1 MTEEKINAFRQT
13 DANLRNALEMD
24 EAERP
29 QMPADLNE
37 RLMQR
42 MAKEDK
48 QPRRIVWPWIA
59 AACVAGIM
67 VIWLMP
73 PKDFSADVVA
83 ENTVIEQPINSNKV
97 EETSVEKVETSVEKV
112 ETSVEKVETETPAP
126 IDSLV
131 KVKKIKVKTTIAK
144 SDAALLA
151 QETPTAQ
158 TPAAETTTMPAVEE
172 PPKELAVAETVKPQ
186 EKVVTLSERDI
197 PITRPEN
204 YKYTPEELALMKKQA
219 NEAYLKWA
227 QLELEIAKHNLE
239 QTAQSN
245 FEH

>member
-42 MAKEDK
+42 MAKEQK

-73 PKDFSADVVA
+73 PRATTTDVVA
-83 ENTVIEQPINSNKV
+83 ENTVIEQPANINKV
-97 EETSVEKVETSVEKV
+97 EETPVAKVEENSVA
-112 ETSVEKVETETPAP
+112 KVETETPAP
-126 IDSLV
+126 V
-131 KVKKIKVKTTIAK
+131 ATPVKAKGTKVKNTVVKR
-144 SDAALLA
+144 DAALLA
-151 QETPTAQ
+151 QDAKTAQ
-158 TPAAETTTMPAVEE
+158 TPTAETKTLPAVEE
-172 PPKELAVAETVKPQ
+172 VNKELAVAETVKPQ
-186 EKVVTLSERDI
+186 EKVVTLTERDI

-227 QLELEIAKHNLE
+227 QLELEIAKYNLE
-239 QTAQSN
+239 QTAQK
-245 FEH
+245 

>member
-97 EETSVEKVETSVEKV
+97 EETSVAKV

-131 KVKKIKVKTTIAK
+131 KVKKIKVKTTVVK
-144 SDAALLA
+144 RDAALLA
-151 QETPTAQ
+151 QDAKTAQ

-172 PPKELAVAETVKPQ
+172 PPKELAVVETVKPQ
-186 EKVVTLSERDI
+186 EKVVTLTERDI

-227 QLELEIAKHNLE
+227 QLELEIAKYNLE
-239 QTAQSN
+239 QTAQK
-245 FEH
+245 

>member
-13 DANLRNALEMD
+13 DTNLRNALRMD

-42 MAKEDK
+42 MAVKEDK

-73 PKDFSADVVA
+73 PRATTTDVVA
-83 ENTVIEQPINSNKV
+83 ENKVIEQPTHIDKEEESPEVK
-97 EETSVEKVETSVEKV
+97 EETEAPAPVVTSVKSRVAKLKTKV
-112 ETSVEKVETETPAP
+112 
-126 IDSLV
+126 V
-131 KVKKIKVKTTIAK
+131 KREA
-144 SDAALLA
+144 SLLA
-151 QETPTAQ
+151 QDTKTAQ
-158 TPAAETTTMPAVEE
+158 TPAAEEVNT
-172 PPKELAVAETVKPQ
+172 ELAVAETAKPQ
-186 EKVVTLSERDI
+186 EKMVTLTERDI

-204 YKYTPEELALMKKQA
+204 YQYTPEEIALLKKQA

-227 QLELEIAKHNLE
+227 ELELEISKYNLE
-239 QTAQSN
+239 QASSK
-245 FEH
+245 

>member
-42 MAKEDK
+42 MAKEQK

-73 PKDFSADVVA
+73 PRATTTDVVA
-83 ENTVIEQPINSNKV
+83 ENTVIEQPANINKV
-97 EETSVEKVETSVEKV
+97 EENSVA
-112 ETSVEKVETETPAP
+112 KVETETPAP
-126 IDSLV
+126 V
-131 KVKKIKVKTTIAK
+131 ATPVKAKGTKVKNTVVKR
-144 SDAALLA
+144 DAALLA
-151 QETPTAQ
+151 QDAKTAQ
-158 TPAAETTTMPAVEE
+158 TPTAETKTLPAVEE
-172 PPKELAVAETVKPQ
+172 ANRELAVAETAKPQ
-186 EKVVTLSERDI
+186 EKMVTLTERDI
-197 PITRPEN
+197 PITRPKN
-204 YKYTPEELALMKKQA
+204 YQYTPEEIALMKKQA

-227 QLELEIAKHNLE
+227 ELELEISKYNLE
-239 QTAQSN
+239 QASSK
-245 FEH
+245 

>member
-42 MAKEDK
+42 MAKEQK

-73 PKDFSADVVA
+73 SKDFSADVVA

-97 EETSVEKVETSVEKV
+97 E

-186 EKVVTLSERDI
+186 EKVVTLTERDI

-227 QLELEIAKHNLE
+227 QLELEIAKYNLE
-239 QTAQSN
+239 QTAQK
-245 FEH
+245 

>member
-13 DANLRNALEMD
+13 DTNLRNALRMD

-42 MAKEDK
+42 MAVKEDK

-73 PKDFSADVVA
+73 PKATTTDVVA
-83 ENTVIEQPINSNKV
+83 ENTVIEQPANINKV
-97 EETSVEKVETSVEKV
+97 EEAPVAKVEEAPVT
-112 ETSVEKVETETPAP
+112 KVETESPAP
-126 IDSLV
+126 IATPV
-131 KVKKIKVKTTIAK
+131 KAKGTKVKNTVVKR
-144 SDAALLA
+144 DAALLA
-151 QETPTAQ
+151 QDAKTTQTPT
-158 TPAAETTTMPAVEE
+158 AETTTLPAVEE
-172 PPKELAVAETVKPQ
+172 ANKELAVAETAKPQ
-186 EKVVTLSERDI
+186 EKMVTLTERDI

-227 QLELEIAKHNLE
+227 QLELEIAKYNLE
-239 QTAQSN
+239 QTAQK
-245 FEH
+245 

>member
-42 MAKEDK
+42 MAKEQK

-73 PKDFSADVVA
+73 PRATTTDVVA
-83 ENTVIEQPINSNKV
+83 ENTVVEQPTDINKV
-97 EETSVEKVETSVEKV
+97 EETSVA
-112 ETSVEKVETETPAP
+112 KVETEAPAP
-126 IDSLV
+126 IATPV
-131 KVKKIKVKTTIAK
+131 KAKVAKVKTTVVK
-144 SDAALLA
+144 RDAALLA
-151 QETPTAQ
+151 QDTKTTQ
-158 TPAAETTTMPAVEE
+158 TPAAETPTMPAVEE
-172 PPKELAVAETVKPQ
+172 ANKELAVAETAKPQ
-186 EKVVTLSERDI
+186 EKMVTLTERDI
-197 PITRPEN
+197 PITRPKN
-204 YKYTPEELALMKKQA
+204 YQYTPEEIALMKEQA

-227 QLELEIAKHNLE
+227 ELELEISKYNLE
-239 QTAQSN
+239 QASQK
-245 FEH
+245 

>member
-1 MTEEKINAFRQT
+1 
-13 DANLRNALEMD
+13 
-24 EAERP
+24 
-29 QMPADLNE
+29 
-37 RLMQR
+37 
-42 MAKEDK
+42 
-48 QPRRIVWPWIA
+48 
-59 AACVAGIM
+59 M

-97 EETSVEKVETSVEKV
+97 EETSVEKV

-158 TPAAETTTMPAVEE
+158 PPAAETTTMPAVEE

-186 EKVVTLSERDI
+186 EKVVTLTERDI

-227 QLELEIAKHNLE
+227 QLELEIAKYNLE
-239 QTAQSN
+239 QTARK
-245 FEH
+245 

>member
-42 MAKEDK
+42 MAKEQK

-73 PKDFSADVVA
+73 PRATTTDVVA
-83 ENTVIEQPINSNKV
+83 ENTVIEQPANINKV
-97 EETSVEKVETSVEKV
+97 EENSVA
-112 ETSVEKVETETPAP
+112 KVETETPAP
-126 IDSLV
+126 V
-131 KVKKIKVKTTIAK
+131 ATPVKAKGTKVKNTVVKR
-144 SDAALLA
+144 DAALLA
-151 QETPTAQ
+151 QDAKTAQ
-158 TPAAETTTMPAVEE
+158 TPTAETKTLPAVEE

-186 EKVVTLSERDI
+186 EKVVTLTERDI

-227 QLELEIAKHNLE
+227 QLELEIAKYNLE
-239 QTAQSN
+239 QTAQK
-245 FEH
+245 

>member
-42 MAKEDK
+42 MAKEQK

-73 PKDFSADVVA
+73 PRATTTDVVA
-83 ENTVIEQPINSNKV
+83 ENTVIEQPANINKVVETPVAKV
-97 EETSVEKVETSVEKV
+97 EENSVA
-112 ETSVEKVETETPAP
+112 KVETEAPAP
-126 IDSLV
+126 IATPV
-131 KVKKIKVKTTIAK
+131 KAKGTKVAKVKTTVVK
-144 SDAALLA
+144 RDAALLA
-151 QETPTAQ
+151 QDAKTTPTP
-158 TPAAETTTMPAVEE
+158 TAETTTKPAVEE
-172 PPKELAVAETVKPQ
+172 VNKELAVAETAKPQ
-186 EKVVTLSERDI
+186 EKMVTLTERDI
-197 PITRPEN
+197 PITRPKN
-204 YKYTPEELALMKKQA
+204 YQYTPEEIALMKKQA

-227 QLELEIAKHNLE
+227 ELELEISKYNLE
-239 QTAQSN
+239 QASSK
-245 FEH
+245 

>member
-42 MAKEDK
+42 MAKEQK

-73 PKDFSADVVA
+73 PRATTTDVVV
-83 ENTVIEQPINSNKV
+83 ENTVIEQPANINKV
-97 EETSVEKVETSVEKV
+97 EENSVA
-112 ETSVEKVETETPAP
+112 KVETETPAP
-126 IDSLV
+126 VATPV
-131 KVKKIKVKTTIAK
+131 KAKGTKVKTTVVK
-144 SDAALLA
+144 RDAALLA
-151 QETPTAQ
+151 QDAKTTPTP
-158 TPAAETTTMPAVEE
+158 TAETTTLPAVEE
-172 PPKELAVAETVKPQ
+172 VNKELAVAETAKPQ
-186 EKVVTLSERDI
+186 EKMVTLTERDI
-197 PITRPEN
+197 PITRPKN
-204 YKYTPEELALMKKQA
+204 YQYTPEEIALMKKQA

-227 QLELEIAKHNLE
+227 ELELEISKYNLE
-239 QTAQSN
+239 QASSK
-245 FEH
+245 

>member
-42 MAKEDK
+42 MAKEQK

-73 PKDFSADVVA
+73 PRATTTDVVA
-83 ENTVIEQPINSNKV
+83 ENTVIEQPANINKV
-97 EETSVEKVETSVEKV
+97 EETSVA
-112 ETSVEKVETETPAP
+112 KVETEAPAP
-126 IDSLV
+126 IATPV
-131 KVKKIKVKTTIAK
+131 KAKVAKVKTTVVK
-144 SDAALLA
+144 RDAALLA
-151 QETPTAQ
+151 QDAKTTPTP
-158 TPAAETTTMPAVEE
+158 TAETTTLPAVEE
-172 PPKELAVAETVKPQ
+172 VNKELAVAETAKPQ
-186 EKVVTLSERDI
+186 EKMVTLTERDI

-204 YKYTPEELALMKKQA
+204 YQYTPEEIALMKKQA

-227 QLELEIAKHNLE
+227 ELELEISKYNLE
-239 QTAQSN
+239 QASSK
-245 FEH
+245 

>member
-67 VIWLMP
+67 VIWFMP
-73 PKDFSADVVA
+73 SKDFSADVVA

-186 EKVVTLSERDI
+186 EKVVTLTERDI

-227 QLELEIAKHNLE
+227 QLELEIAKYNLE
-239 QTAQSN
+239 QTAQK
-245 FEH
+245 

>member
-73 PKDFSADVVA
+73 PKATTTDVVA
-83 ENTVIEQPINSNKV
+83 ENTVIEQPANINKV
-97 EETSVEKVETSVEKV
+97 EENSVA
-112 ETSVEKVETETPAP
+112 KVETETPAP
-126 IDSLV
+126 V
-131 KVKKIKVKTTIAK
+131 ATPVKAKGTKVKNTVVKR
-144 SDAALLA
+144 DAALLA
-151 QETPTAQ
+151 QDAKTAQ
-158 TPAAETTTMPAVEE
+158 TPTAETKTLPAVEE
-172 PPKELAVAETVKPQ
+172 VNKELAVAESAKPQ
-186 EKVVTLSERDI
+186 EKMVTLTERDI
-197 PITRPEN
+197 PITRPKN
-204 YKYTPEELALMKKQA
+204 YQYTPEEIALMKKQA

-227 QLELEIAKHNLE
+227 ELELEISKYNLE
-239 QTAQSN
+239 QASSK
-245 FEH
+245 

>member
-42 MAKEDK
+42 MVIKEEK

-73 PKDFSADVVA
+73 PRATTTDVVA
-83 ENTVIEQPINSNKV
+83 ENTVVEQPTDINKV
-97 EETSVEKVETSVEKV
+97 EETSVA
-112 ETSVEKVETETPAP
+112 KVETEAPAP
-126 IDSLV
+126 IATPV
-131 KVKKIKVKTTIAK
+131 KAKVAKVKTTVVK
-144 SDAALLA
+144 RDAALLA
-151 QETPTAQ
+151 QDTKTAQ
-158 TPAAETTTMPAVEE
+158 TPATETPTMPAVEE
-172 PPKELAVAETVKPQ
+172 ANKELAVAETAKPQ
-186 EKVVTLSERDI
+186 EKMVTLTERDI
-197 PITRPEN
+197 PITRPKN
-204 YKYTPEELALMKKQA
+204 YQYTPEEIALMKKQA

-227 QLELEIAKHNLE
+227 ELELEISKYNLE
-239 QTAQSN
+239 QASQK
-245 FEH
+245 

>member
-1 MTEEKINAFRQT
+1 MTEDRINAFRQT

-42 MAKEDK
+42 MAIKEDK
-48 QPRRIVWPWIA
+48 KPRRIVWPWIA

-83 ENTVIEQPINSNKV
+83 ENTVIGQPVNSNKV
-97 EETSVEKVETSVEKV
+97 EETSVEKVETAPP
-112 ETSVEKVETETPAP
+112 TP
-126 IDSLV
+126 IDAPV
-131 KVKKIKVKTTIAK
+131 KVKKVKVKTTIVK
-144 SDAALLA
+144 NDAALLA
-151 QETPTAQ
+151 QETKTEDS
-158 TPAAETTTMPAVEE
+158 AATSVIDEVHQA
-172 PPKELAVAETVKPQ
+172 LAVVETEKTQ
-186 EKVVTLSERDI
+186 EKVVTLTERDI

-227 QLELEIAKHNLE
+227 QLELEIAKYNLE
-239 QTAQSN
+239 QTAQK
-245 FEH
+245 

>member
-13 DANLRNALEMD
+13 DTNLRNALEMD

-73 PKDFSADVVA
+73 SKDFSADVVA

-97 EETSVEKVETSVEKV
+97 EETSVEKV

-151 QETPTAQ
+151 QETKTEDS
-158 TPAAETTTMPAVEE
+158 AATSVIDEVHQD
-172 PPKELAVAETVKPQ
+172 LAVVETEKTQ
-186 EKVVTLSERDI
+186 EKVVTLTERDI

-227 QLELEIAKHNLE
+227 QLELEIAKYNLE
-239 QTAQSN
+239 QTAQK
-245 FEH
+245 

>member
-29 QMPADLNE
+29 QMLADLNE

-42 MAKEDK
+42 MAKEQK

-73 PKDFSADVVA
+73 PRATTTDVVA
-83 ENTVIEQPINSNKV
+83 ENTVIEQPANINKV
-97 EETSVEKVETSVEKV
+97 EETPVAKVEENSVA
-112 ETSVEKVETETPAP
+112 KVETETPAP
-126 IDSLV
+126 VATLV
-131 KVKKIKVKTTIAK
+131 KAKGTKVKNTVVK
-144 SDAALLA
+144 RDAALLA
-151 QETPTAQ
+151 QDAKTAQ
-158 TPAAETTTMPAVEE
+158 TPTAETKTLPAVEE
-172 PPKELAVAETVKPQ
+172 VNKELAVAETAKPQ
-186 EKVVTLSERDI
+186 EKMVTLTERDI
-197 PITRPEN
+197 PITRPKN
-204 YKYTPEELALMKKQA
+204 YQYTPEEIALMKKQA

-227 QLELEIAKHNLE
+227 ELELEISKYNLE
-239 QTAQSN
+239 QASSK
-245 FEH
+245 

>member
-73 PKDFSADVVA
+73 PRATTTDVVA
-83 ENTVIEQPINSNKV
+83 ENTVIEQPANINKV
-97 EETSVEKVETSVEKV
+97 EETPVAKVEENSVA
-112 ETSVEKVETETPAP
+112 KVETETPAP
-126 IDSLV
+126 VATPV
-131 KVKKIKVKTTIAK
+131 KAKGTKVKTTVVK
-144 SDAALLA
+144 RDAALLA
-151 QETPTAQ
+151 QDAKTAQ
-158 TPAAETTTMPAVEE
+158 TPTAEATTMPAVEE
-172 PPKELAVAETVKPQ
+172 ANKELAVAESAKPQ
-186 EKVVTLSERDI
+186 EKMVTLTERDI
-197 PITRPEN
+197 PITRPKN
-204 YKYTPEELALMKKQA
+204 YQYTPEEIALMKKQA

-227 QLELEIAKHNLE
+227 ELELEISKYNLE
-239 QTAQSN
+239 QASSK
-245 FEH
+245 

>member
-42 MAKEDK
+42 MAKEQK

-73 PKDFSADVVA
+73 PRATTTDVVA
-83 ENTVIEQPINSNKV
+83 ENTVIEQPANINKV
-97 EETSVEKVETSVEKV
+97 EENSVA
-112 ETSVEKVETETPAP
+112 KVETETPAP
-126 IDSLV
+126 VATPV
-131 KVKKIKVKTTIAK
+131 KAKGTKVKTTVVK
-144 SDAALLA
+144 RDAALLA
-151 QETPTAQ
+151 QDAKTTQAPTAE
-158 TPAAETTTMPAVEE
+158 ATTMPAVEE
-172 PPKELAVAETVKPQ
+172 ANKELAVAETAKPKDGNADRTRHPDNPSKELSVHPRGDCPHEETSQ
-186 EKVVTLSERDI
+186 RGLSEVGRTGTRDFKI
-197 PITRPEN
+197 
-204 YKYTPEELALMKKQA
+204 
-219 NEAYLKWA
+219 
-227 QLELEIAKHNLE
+227 
-239 QTAQSN
+239 
-245 FEH
+245 